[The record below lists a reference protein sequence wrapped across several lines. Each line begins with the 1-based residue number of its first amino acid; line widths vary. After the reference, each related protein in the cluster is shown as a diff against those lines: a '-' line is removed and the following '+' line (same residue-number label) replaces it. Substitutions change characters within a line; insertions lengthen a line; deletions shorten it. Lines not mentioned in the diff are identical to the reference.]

1 MQGKEMYWLFLNFQ
15 HSLKW
20 DVMKIHLN
28 GYNILPSKLRNQA
41 ALLDAK
47 AHLEQHGVKVLGVT
61 NHGIFH
67 SIYFFDPN
75 GHRLEL
81 TYNDSHADAKIAR
94 ITEEM
99 KLEMLDEWSRTKRAP
114 QHTHFLHEEELG
126 A

>member
-1 MQGKEMYWLFLNFQ
+1 MQHIAFEVEDLN
-15 HSLKW
+15 
-20 DVMKIHLN
+20 
-28 GYNILPSKLRNQA
+28 
-41 ALLDAK
+41 ALLTAK
-47 AHLEQHGVKVLGVT
+47 KHLEDNGVKVLGIT

-81 TYNDSHADAKIAR
+81 TYNDAHAEEKIAK

-99 KLEMLDEWSRTKRAP
+99 KTEMLEEWSKTKRAP
-114 QHTHFLHEEELG
+114 HHTHFLHEEELG